1 MKIEKTVPGDWR
13 DPQIDVTLRRDL
25 T

>member
-13 DPQIDVTLRRDL
+13 KPKFDVTLEHEL